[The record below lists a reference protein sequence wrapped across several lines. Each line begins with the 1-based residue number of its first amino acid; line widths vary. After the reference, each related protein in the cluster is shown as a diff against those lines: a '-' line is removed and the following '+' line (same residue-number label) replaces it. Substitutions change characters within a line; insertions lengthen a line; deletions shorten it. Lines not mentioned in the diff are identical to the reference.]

1 MQVLFIILP
10 LALIIAI
17 FFVALFVFAV
27 KKGQFDDL
35 DTPSHRILLNDEN
48 INNKEVENE

>member
-1 MQVLFIILP
+1 MQVLLIILP

-17 FFVALFVFAV
+17 FFVGIFIFAV
-27 KKGQFDDL
+27 KRGQFDDL

-48 INNKEVENE
+48 MNKEVKNE

>member
-10 LALIIAI
+10 LALIIAM

-27 KKGQFDDL
+27 KRGQFDDL
-35 DTPSHRILLNDEN
+35 DTPSHRILLNDED
-48 INNKEVENE
+48 INKKEVVDE